1 MSSLSVPKSQAP
13 FLLRHA
19 FHRDVTAFS
28 TLRMGGVSKGSYSSF
43 NVCHYVEDNPQHV
56 AHNRQLLAGALGL
69 ATNQIVFPR
78 QTHSTNILL
87 CDSATASSLLEG
99 VDALITK
106 QRGLCIGV
114 NTADCIPILL
124 YDPVNHAA
132 AAIHAG
138 WRGTVG
144 HIAQRAV
151 QAMQKHFGSDLR
163 QVRAF
168 IGPGISCKAF
178 EVGDELPEIFVH
190 AGFSLNEIAC
200 RINDRWH
207 IDLPL
212 ANSLDLKAAGIPL
225 ENITCSNLC
234 TFFEHERFFSARRL
248 GIHSGRIYTG
258 IVIHPVAS

>member
-1 MSSLSVPKSQAP
+1 
-13 FLLRHA
+13 
-19 FHRDVTAFS
+19 
-28 TLRMGGVSKGSYSSF
+28 MGGVSKGSYSSF

-87 CDSATASSLLEG
+87 CDSTTSSSQLEG

-144 HIAQRAV
+144 HIAYLTV
-151 QAMQKHFGSDLR
+151 HAMQKHFGSDLR

-178 EVGDELPEIFVH
+178 EVGDELPEIFVQ

-234 TFFEHERFFSARRL
+234 TFFGHERFFSARRL

>member
-1 MSSLSVPKSQAP
+1 
-13 FLLRHA
+13 
-19 FHRDVTAFS
+19 
-28 TLRMGGVSKGSYSSF
+28 MGGVSKGSYSSF

-87 CDSATASSLLEG
+87 CDSATSSLQLEC

-144 HIAQRAV
+144 HIAYLTV
-151 QAMQKHFGSDLR
+151 HAMQKHFGSDLR

-178 EVGDELPEIFVH
+178 EVGDELPEIFVQ

-234 TFFEHERFFSARRL
+234 TFFGHERFFSARRL